1 MKAPHQNVD
10 GKLKIETNQLPN
22 SYLRIQMLPWHPSSL
37 LLASLVA
44 FLLQDISEVELS
56 SLGYQFCA
64 CLHLFLHQAGVE
76 MKHERQGTR
85 YLQYN
90 VTQKI
95 FFAQICRT
103 QEVYFSPVEFYHT
116 GLSIGEHRCRRE
128 NSECAQACSSPGHPV
143 RSFPGHTGSSKF
155 TFNTSEHLS
164 SIFLIILLVLSI
176 PYI

>member
-1 MKAPHQNVD
+1 MFVVIPQR
-10 GKLKIETNQLPN
+10 KIYGVWSIRRGTGSTCRKQSKCGWQAEKRDQLSN

-44 FLLQDISEVELS
+44 LLLQDISEVGLS

-95 FFAQICRT
+95 YFAQICRT
-103 QEVYFSPVEFYHT
+103 QEVYFS
-116 GLSIGEHRCRRE
+116 LSRILPLLPEHWRTPMQKRE
-128 NSECAQACSSPGHPV
+128 QRVRTSVFLPRPSCS
-143 RSFPGHTGSSKF
+143 
-155 TFNTSEHLS
+155 
-164 SIFLIILLVLSI
+164 VLSWTHRQL
-176 PYI
+176 